1 MFYQFSL
8 ISTANPPRSVHPWTP
23 AVYFFQVQSAAKKK
37 EEDFYMWCNSPSFTS
52 NFTLGLKPFTS
63 RNR

>member
-37 EEDFYMWCNSPSFTS
+37 EKDF
-52 NFTLGLKPFTS
+52 
-63 RNR
+63 